1 MPRAVPRTNNFDALR
16 LLAAT
21 VVVYGHAFPLTK
33 TAQVV
38 ILGNSVE
45 SLAVKVFFVI
55 SGYLIS
61 ESWLRDPQI
70 NRFLIRRAL
79 RIFPAL
85 IVVVLL
91 SVLVLGPLAT
101 TLSIAGYFG
110 NISVLMYLK
119 NIFLYPV
126 YYLPGVFQSN
136 PYPIAVNGSL
146 WSLPVEFS
154 MYLLTPLLLLN
165 VGGGRRL
172 RVSAATLAFCAASL
186 YFIYIDPHA
195 SRVVVYGTNLLF
207 ALDACPYFL
216 IGACFRI
223 WGWDRR
229 ADPQGA
235 LLVACILACVP
246 EGGAWCEMALL
257 LGLPYIVIGF
267 ANAQPA
273 RFGAVSRIGD
283 LSYGTYLYG
292 FPVTQMVAKLH
303 PTIGAI
309 DNFLVSLPL
318 TLALAAASW
327 FLVERRLLAMKPRRV
342 SRAAE
347 PTVPEVAAAQPVT
360 RATLGAE

>member
-165 VGGGRRL
+165 VGGG
-172 RVSAATLAFCAASL
+172 
-186 YFIYIDPHA
+186 
-195 SRVVVYGTNLLF
+195 G
-207 ALDACPYFL
+207 
-216 IGACFRI
+216 
-223 WGWDRR
+223 
-229 ADPQGA
+229 
-235 LLVACILACVP
+235 
-246 EGGAWCEMALL
+246 
-257 LGLPYIVIGF
+257 
-267 ANAQPA
+267 PA
-273 RFGAVSRIGD
+273 VTRIGGD
-283 LSYGTYLYG
+283 ARVLRRQPVFYLY
-292 FPVTQMVAKLH
+292 
-303 PTIGAI
+303 
-309 DNFLVSLPL
+309 
-318 TLALAAASW
+318 
-327 FLVERRLLAMKPRRV
+327 
-342 SRAAE
+342 
-347 PTVPEVAAAQPVT
+347 
-360 RATLGAE
+360 